1 MRRFQLTVFVV
12 AFAVL
17 MIGGYGLFEARRLI
31 EGPIITI
38 EYPLD
43 GSATSSTGVIIAGT
57 AENISFLTI
66 NDLSSYTDKSGHF
79 SELLSIP
86 PGFTVLTVQAV
97 DRFGRRAAKSVS
109 IQVLDYCPI
118 TNA

>member
-1 MRRFQLTVFVV
+1 MKRLPFTALVVALTVLVV
-12 AFAVL
+12 
-17 MIGGYGLFEARRLI
+17 GGYGLFEARRLI

-38 EYPLD
+38 EYPVD

-66 NDLSSYTDKSGHF
+66 NDLPSYTDKSGHF

-97 DRFGRRAAKSVS
+97 DRFGRRAAESVS
-109 IQVLDYCPI
+109 ISVLDYCPI